1 MIAKKKL
8 EQKVEENNMVVVVV
22 VVVVVAPNVSFLCLL
37 EPFGTYN
44 QDQDDQGSGFWPG
57 VSDHSDGQQTSMKN
71 CST

>member
-8 EQKVEENNMVVVVV
+8 EQKVEENNMVVV

-44 QDQDDQGSGFWPG
+44 QDQDDQGSGF
-57 VSDHSDGQQTSMKN
+57 
-71 CST
+71 